1 MKKILSKFEKS
12 ERIENS
18 NGGSSGSSSH
28 QREASCSIGKTFS
41 VGQTTVTVEDI
52 LAEGGSAVVFLTK
65 ANVGGTTTRYALKR
79 MYFNNQQDLSA
90 AKREIQIA
98 SNLAGHKNI
107 IGYIDSN
114 ISTQQDG
121 IYEVLLLMPYCKQNV
136 LGMMNAK
143 LNVGFTEQEVLQI
156 FCDIAEAVSRLHNCQ
171 TPIIHRDL
179 KVENILQNEVGD
191 FVLCDFGS
199 STARVLN
206 PSIHGATKVEEEIQ
220 KYTTLAYRSPEMVDF
235 YIGEP
240 ITTKSDVW
248 ALGCL
253 LYKLMF
259 FKTPFGESILAIQNG
274 NFSIP
279 DTSPYS
285 RGLHQLVKYMLEPDQ
300 NKRPD
305 IWQVCEI
312 AFQLQSKP
320 NPVINIK
327 KTIPPLLENLPIP
340 PMESELKRSQST
352 RSTPF
357 SLAKQMQN
365 PESGTSVAPR
375 QRPKASI
382 SAQALPLVQPPS
394 PSQRST
400 NTLPSPLPAP
410 VPPPIP
416 EQDTDAIEKQKNAFL
431 STVSE
436 TDATQTIPNTVDNN
450 LFPSNFPDPFESSG
464 TTATNTVKSAGPQLE
479 VPLRQ
484 VQNLVP
490 KDNAGHR
497 RNLSDTTA
505 FNRVYATETNEFLA
519 PYEVSQKSRNKTD
532 ETTTSS
538 SSSTISAGGS
548 NTTTS
553 AEFNTK
559 TINQNYSETIK
570 SSENIFSVHV
580 KTSISAT
587 EMQKN
592 NSDVDVSSL
601 GSHRIETALMTKM
614 PKWNPFEDPTP
625 FNQMTED
632 NIFDAEFDA
641 IRKRSSQDL
650 KSLPI
655 DAAGFRDMSPI
666 ASSDKHQQFVAAA
679 TTTTPQRATSNPQTA
694 TSTPNIMDDPFASA
708 PFSLPRDRIST
719 KMTRRKICTS
729 LESSSS
735 K

>member
-1 MKKILSKFEKS
+1 MKKILSKFEKN
-12 ERIENS
+12 ERIEN
-18 NGGSSGSSSH
+18 NNGGGSSGSSSH
-28 QREASCSIGKTFS
+28 QREASCSIGKTFT
-41 VGQTTVTVEDI
+41 VGQTVVTVEDI

-65 ANVGGTTTRYALKR
+65 ASVGGNTARYALKR
-79 MYFNNQQDLSA
+79 MYVNNQQDLNA

-98 SNLAGHKNI
+98 MNLAGHKNI
-107 IGYIDSN
+107 IGYVDSN
-114 ISTQQDG
+114 ISSQQG
-121 IYEVLLLMPYCKQNV
+121 EVYEVLLLMPYCKNNV
-136 LGMMNAK
+136 LAMMNAK

-206 PSIHGATKVEEEIQ
+206 PSVHGATKVEEEIQ
-220 KYTTLAYRSPEMVDF
+220 KYTTLAYRAPEMVDF
-235 YIGEP
+235 YNAEP
-240 ITTKSDVW
+240 ISTKADVW

-279 DTSPYS
+279 DTSTYS

-300 NKRPD
+300 NRRPD

-327 KTIPPLLENLPIP
+327 KTIPPLLESLPIP
-340 PMESELKRSQST
+340 PMESELKRTQST

-365 PESGTSVAPR
+365 VESGTSVAPR
-375 QRPKASI
+375 QRPKGNI
-382 SAQALPLVQPPS
+382 STQNLPLVQPPS
-394 PSQRST
+394 PSQRNT
-400 NTLPSPLPAP
+400 NTLPSPLPSA
-410 VPPPIP
+410 IP
-416 EQDTDAIEKQKNAFL
+416 EQEADGLEKQKNAFL

-436 TDATQTIPNTVDNN
+436 TDSTQAIPNSVENVEN
-450 LFPSNFPDPFESSG
+450 LFPANFPDPFEAAAVAS
-464 TTATNTVKSAGPQLE
+464 SAGPLPE
-479 VPLRQ
+479 VPMRQ
-484 VQNLVP
+484 VQNLAP
-490 KDNAGHR
+490 KDPTGHR

-519 PYEVSQKSRNKTD
+519 PYEVSQKNRNRTD
-532 ETTTSS
+532 ETISQ
-538 SSSTISAGGS
+538 SSSTISTGGS
-548 NTTTS
+548 NNVPATEFSKTTL
-553 AEFNTK
+553 
-559 TINQNYSETIK
+559 NQSYTETIK
-570 SSENIFSVHV
+570 SSDNIFNVHV

-587 EMQKN
+587 DVQKN
-592 NSDVDVSSL
+592 NSDIDVNL
-601 GSHRIETALMTKM
+601 VGSQQRIENALKNKVS
-614 PKWNPFEDPTP
+614 KWNPFEDPTP
-625 FNQMTED
+625 FNLMTED

-655 DAAGFRDMSPI
+655 DTGIRDLSPI
-666 ASSDKHQQFVAAA
+666 AAADKPHQF
-679 TTTTPQRATSNPQTA
+679 TTPRATSNPQTA
-694 TSTPNIMDDPFASA
+694 TSTPNITDDPFASA
-708 PFSLPRDRIST
+708 PFSLPRDRVSA
-719 KMTRRKICTS
+719 KMAKRKICTS
-729 LESSSS
+729 LESST